1 VSATDPDGN
10 SLTYSAINLPTNA
23 TFNAGTRTFAW
34 TPVSSQV
41 GTYNV
46 TFRVTEGK
54 LSDTTT
60 VMITV
65 NNINVNSPQ
74 VLTPAPTPVLTPAPT
89 NTVDIGNF
97 LEITD
102 KSVDAG
108 TTLEF
113 VINAV
118 NGNPDVVW
126 FSATNLRKNAIFDID
141 SRTFTWTP
149 GYDQAGVYTVTFYAS
164 DGTLTDHNVVTIT
177 VNEVAVPKTV
187 TTRPPVY
194 IKLE

>member
-1 VSATDPDGN
+1 MSATDPDGN

-46 TFRVTEGK
+46 TFRVTDGT
-54 LSDTTT
+54 LSDTMT

-65 NNINVNSPQ
+65 NNISI
-74 VLTPAPTPVLTPAPT
+74 TPPPVLTPEPT
-89 NTVDIGNF
+89 MTVDIGNF

-126 FSATNLRKNAIFDID
+126 FSATDLPNNALFDID

-149 GYDQAGVYTVTFYAS
+149 GYDQAGVYTVMFYAS

-177 VNEVAVPKTV
+177 VNEVAVPESMNG
-187 TTRPPVY
+187 RPRAY